1 MTNRERPLVLVVED
15 DPTHRQVLEAL
26 LRQSKLEALFSED
39 GVEALELIASRKFS
53 VVILDLRLPRLDG
66 FGVIE
71 QLRRVAPD
79 MLRKIVVVTGIDD
92 EGVERIAVDEIGAI
106 LRKPIDLQEFQ
117 RVMALCSQE
126 EERFQ

>member
-1 MTNRERPLVLVVED
+1 
-15 DPTHRQVLEAL
+15 VLEAL

-66 FGVIE
+66 FGVIDE
-71 QLRRVAPD
+71 LRRVAPD

-117 RVMALCSQE
+117 RVMALCSHE